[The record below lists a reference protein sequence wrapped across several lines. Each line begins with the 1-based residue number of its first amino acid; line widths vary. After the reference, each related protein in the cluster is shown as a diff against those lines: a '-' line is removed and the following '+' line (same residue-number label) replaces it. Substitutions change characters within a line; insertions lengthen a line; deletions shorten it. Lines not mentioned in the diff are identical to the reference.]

1 MKDLLI
7 SKVHG
12 EVWTTAC
19 LNKIKVLKDKHFSVT
34 LQRI

>member
-1 MKDLLI
+1 MKDILI

-12 EVWTTAC
+12 EVCPTAC
-19 LNKIKVLKDKHFSVT
+19 LSKIKVLKGKHFSVT